1 MKKAVLI
8 LLVAVLALAPAMADS
23 YSGSSE
29 DGSFGIGVNLG
40 TSSGV
45 GMKFGFGDFD
55 LIANVGFDAFHLG
68 DGVGI
73 GGEIGL
79 GYQVYDIKID
89 RQNHMPVTV
98 GLLMPLGFYFGDNSS
113 FWLGAAIYGGLEGK
127 LGRSLAS
134 CTVGVVGTGAIG
146 SCVIRE
152 LTGFGCRIIASDPY
166 PRDDVRNL
174 AEYVEL
180 DELLARADIVTLHVP
195 GLPENRHMI
204 GAAELAGM
212 KTGAILVNAARGML
226 VDTTALVDA
235 IESGHLGGA
244 ALDTASLARK
254 ISALLRDGEV
264 QRPQGIIPYV
274 LTGDERHLDLRAFPE
289 DIRLAAWERQEHRCA
304 GCGNVFDYELMEAD
318 HIVPWAKGGRTV
330 EENCQM
336 LCRTCNRRKSAK

>member
-113 FWLGAAIYGGLEGK
+113 FWLGAAIYGGLEYQFPEVPILLYLR
-127 LGRSLAS
+127 LGLGADF
-134 CTVGVVGTGAIG
+134 TIPAGAIDFLFAG
-146 SCVIRE
+146 
-152 LTGFGCRIIASDPY
+152 G
-166 PRDDVRNL
+166 
-174 AEYVEL
+174 
-180 DELLARADIVTLHVP
+180 
-195 GLPENRHMI
+195 I
-204 GAAELAGM
+204 GALWM
-212 KTGAILVNAARGML
+212 
-226 VDTTALVDA
+226 
-235 IESGHLGGA
+235 
-244 ALDTASLARK
+244 
-254 ISALLRDGEV
+254 
-264 QRPQGIIPYV
+264 
-274 LTGDERHLDLRAFPE
+274 F
-289 DIRLAAWERQEHRCA
+289 
-304 GCGNVFDYELMEAD
+304 
-318 HIVPWAKGGRTV
+318 
-330 EENCQM
+330 
-336 LCRTCNRRKSAK
+336 